1 MINWRFPSEYRSRTV
16 ERCASSLPKIHSEDE
31 ALFLAEKLGIEVIFV
46 HLEEAKGGLLWRG
59 KQAYIVINS
68 KFPPTERAKTILH
81 EIAHFLLHHANYL
94 RPVFLDH
101 KSFIAG
107 LEKEADYFAFLLMRE
122 WLEEEESL

>member
-16 ERCASSLPKIHSEDE
+16 ERCVSSLPKIHSEDE
-31 ALFLAEKLGIEVIFV
+31 ALFLAEKLGIEVVFV

-59 KQAYIVINS
+59 KEAYIVINS

-101 KSFIAG
+101 QSFIAR
-107 LEKEADYFAFLLMRE
+107 LEKEADYFAFLLMQE
-122 WLEEEESL
+122 WLEVEESL

>member
-1 MINWRFPSEYRSRTV
+1 MKCNNET
-16 ERCASSLPKIHSEDE
+16 
-31 ALFLAEKLGIEVIFV
+31 
-46 HLEEAKGGLLWRG
+46 LLRKRRYQNRG
-59 KQAYIVINS
+59 VWIIVYYIVINS

-81 EIAHFLLHHANYL
+81 EVAHFLLHHANYL

-107 LEKEADYFAFLLMRE
+107 LEKEADYFAYLLMQE